1 MARRIDIYV
10 ADFETT
16 TDTGEVWCAA
26 FSQVGTGR
34 EWVNIVGTIDDFMN
48 IFFRKT
54 YASNLIYFHNLKFD
68 GNFII
73 NWLLD
78 HGFKFNENGYKLEE
92 KQFNCTVS
100 EMGAYYSI
108 KAKKGKYDSVTFMDS
123 LKIMPFSLKKAGKS
137 FNTKHQKLEME
148 YDHKRSLKDCS
159 KADLEYIKND
169 VHVLRECIEYLQSR
183 NITKMTIGSC
193 CVDEFKAVHPEYLE
207 ELCRMDTLEIDES
220 FGASNADEY
229 CRKGYRGG
237 WCICYRSG
245 YYEQAGC
252 TYDVN
257 SLYPSVMTGESGNF
271 YPVGSPHFWKGDIPK
286 EATTD
291 HHVFFIRFRCTFEIK
306 EGYLPTLQIKRSLYR
321 GSDYLT
327 SSDYEYKGKKYKCIK
342 DKETGELKL
351 WKPEITLTSVDWEIF
366 KEHYNI
372 DNLEILDGCWFYTKL
387 GIFNSYIRK
396 WEQIKIQATKDH
408 NEGLRTLA
416 KLFLNNLYGK
426 LASSTDSSYKV
437 PYKENGVLK
446 WKTVHENK
454 KKPMHIGMGAFV
466 TAYARKF
473 TITAAQANYERFI
486 YADTDSIH
494 LLGTEDA
501 IGVKEHP
508 SEFLC
513 WKREHDWDE
522 ATFVRQKTYAEHNT
536 KADREEIEPFWDI
549 KGCGCPDRCKNLFL
563 EAVDGKVRVK
573 GKSEKEIEWVEKHK
587 GITLH
592 DYKEGLEIEGKLM
605 PKQKAHGVVLEAT
618 TFTINNRVF

>member
-1 MARRIDIYV
+1 MARRLDIWV

-16 TDTGEVWCAA
+16 TDTGEVWSAA
-26 FSQVGTGR
+26 FSQVGKKAEYVSILGS
-34 EWVNIVGTIDDFMN
+34 IDEFMN
-48 IFFRKT
+48 TFLRKT
-54 YASNLIYFHNLKFD
+54 WANNLVYFHNLKFD

-78 HGFKFNENGYKLEE
+78 NGYEFTENYQLGDN
-92 KQFNCTVS
+92 QFSCIVS
-100 EMGAYYSI
+100 TMGSYYAI
-108 KAKKGKYDSVTFMDS
+108 KVKKGWANITFMDS

-148 YDHKRSLKDCS
+148 YDNKRSLKDCTRE
-159 KADLEYIKND
+159 DIEYIKND
-169 VHVLRECIEYLQSR
+169 VHVLRECIEYLQSK

-193 CVDEFKAVHPEYLE
+193 CVQEFKDVHPDYID
-207 ELCRMDTLEIDES
+207 ELCRMDKIDLDES
-220 FGASNADEY
+220 EYGAKTADEY

-237 WCICYRSG
+237 WCICFRPG
-245 YYEQAGC
+245 YYDTLGC

-271 YPVGSPHFWKGDIPK
+271 YPVGSPHFWKGEIP
-286 EATTD
+286 EAASID
-291 HHVFFIRFRCTFEIK
+291 HRVFFIRFKCTFK
-306 EGYLPTLQIKRSLYR
+306 LREGYLPTLQIKRSVYR

-327 SSDYEYKGKKYKCIK
+327 TSDYEYKGKKYKYMK
-342 DKETGELKL
+342 DENGVPQL
-351 WKPEITLTSVDWEIF
+351 WRPEITLTSVDWEIF
-366 KEHYNI
+366 KEHYEI
-372 DNLEILDGCWFYTKL
+372 DNLEILDGCWFYTKV

-396 WEQIKIQATKDH
+396 WEAIKIKASEEH

-446 WKTVHENK
+446 WKTVTENK

-473 TITAAQANYERFI
+473 TITAAQANYDRFV

-494 LLGTEDA
+494 LLGTDDA
-501 IGVKEHP
+501 KGVKEHP

-522 ATFVRQKTYAEHNT
+522 ATFVRQKTYAEHNI
-536 KADREEIEPFWDI
+536 KADRQEITPYWDI

-563 EAVDGKVRVK
+563 EAVDGKERVK
-573 GKSEKEIEWVEKHK
+573 NKTEKESAWVLCHK
-587 GITLH
+587 GITLR

-605 PKQKAHGVVLEAT
+605 PKQTKHGVILEAT
-618 TFTINNRVF
+618 TFTINKRVY